1 MQTDR
6 SSVGEIVVTLKAQVL
21 EVVSSLPDDCTMD
34 DIRYHLYLR
43 RRMEEG
49 LDAIEAGEG
58 LTTDQ
63 VRERVKQWRKLFG
76 STPQ

>member
-1 MQTDR
+1 M
-6 SSVGEIVVTLKAQVL
+6 TLKEQVL
-21 EVVSSLPDDCTMD
+21 EVVNSLPDNCTME

-49 LDAIEAGEG
+49 LEAIEAGEG
-58 LTTDQ
+58 ATTDE
-63 VRERVKQWRKLFG
+63 VRERVKQWRKSFG